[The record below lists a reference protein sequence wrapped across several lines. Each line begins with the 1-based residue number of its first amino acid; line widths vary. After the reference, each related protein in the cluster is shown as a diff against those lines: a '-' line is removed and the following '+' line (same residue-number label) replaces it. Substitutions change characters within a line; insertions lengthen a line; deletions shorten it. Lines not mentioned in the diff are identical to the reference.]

1 MKAIKSTMALLLL
14 TAGCSGGSD
23 TFATID
29 DVAIPTEAFT
39 ALHVDVAELN
49 DDEVAR
55 SALLLILHNAFAAE
69 AQDALG
75 ITADASLVAERF
87 AERTETFRAR
97 GDLDEQLALR
107 NLTPQR
113 FQIEAELDVL
123 RDAVSAASVRDE
135 APGFDLDAAYEAYL
149 MDNAE
154 VCIQQIQ
161 IDDLS
166 IVDALV
172 ARLDSGDPFSEVAR
186 DVSIDSFVDR
196 EPGRSGAG
204 GDFGCSAPMAL
215 PTGLGQAA
223 LTAPIDEPV
232 GPIASANGVHVLWV
246 YGRTAAPLADVRP
259 AVLEHA
265 IPLQG
270 EEMFRLW
277 AVDVL
282 QKIDVELDAAY
293 GRWAMLPETDPV
305 PTVVSPDLYGSIISD
320 GSS

>member
-1 MKAIKSTMALLLL
+1 MKTIRATMALLLL
-14 TAGCSGGSD
+14 TAACSGGSD
-23 TFATID
+23 TVAIID

-39 ALHVDVAELN
+39 GLHVDVAELN

-55 SALLLILHNAFAAE
+55 SALLLILHNAFTAE

-75 ITADASLVAERF
+75 ITPDESLVAERF
-87 AERTETFRAR
+87 AERTESFRAR

-107 NLTPQR
+107 NLMR
-113 FQIEAELDVL
+113 RRIQIEAELDVL
-123 RDAVSAASVRDE
+123 RDAVSASLVRDE

-161 IDDLS
+161 IDDVS

-172 ARLDSGDPFSEVAR
+172 ARLDSGEPFSDVAR

-196 EPGRSGAG
+196 EAGRSGAG
-204 GDFGCSAPMAL
+204 GDFGCSAPTAL
-215 PTGLGQAA
+215 PEGLGQAA

-232 GPIASANGVHVLWV
+232 GPIASASGVHVLWV
-246 YGRTAAPLADVRP
+246 YDRTVAPLDEVHP

-265 IPLQG
+265 IPRQG

-282 QKIDVELDAAY
+282 QMIDVELDAAY
-293 GRWAMLPETDPV
+293 GRWAVLPETDPV

-320 GSS
+320 

>member
-1 MKAIKSTMALLLL
+1 MKALKSTMALLLL
-14 TAGCSGGSD
+14 MAACSGGSD

-29 DVAIPTEAFT
+29 DVAIPAEAFT
-39 ALHVDVAELN
+39 SLHVDVAELN

-55 SALLLILHNAFAAE
+55 SALLLILHNAFTAE

-75 ITADASLVAERF
+75 IEPDESLVAERF
-87 AERTETFRAR
+87 AERTETFEAR

-107 NLTPQR
+107 NLMRRRVQL
-113 FQIEAELDVL
+113 EAELDVL
-123 RDAVSAASVRDE
+123 RDTVSASLVRDE

-161 IDDLS
+161 IDDIS

-172 ARLDSGDPFSEVAR
+172 ARLNSGEPFSDVAR

-196 EPGRSGAG
+196 EAGRSGAG

-215 PTGLGQAA
+215 PDGLGQAA

-232 GPIASANGVHVLWV
+232 GPIASASGAHVLWV
-246 YGRTAAPLADVRP
+246 YDRTVAPLDEVHP

-265 IPLQG
+265 IPRQG

-282 QKIDVELDAAY
+282 RMINVELDAAY
-293 GRWAMLPETDPV
+293 GRWAVLPETDPV

>member
-1 MKAIKSTMALLLL
+1 
-14 TAGCSGGSD
+14 
-23 TFATID
+23 
-29 DVAIPTEAFT
+29 
-39 ALHVDVAELN
+39 VD
-49 DDEVAR
+49 
-55 SALLLILHNAFAAE
+55 
-69 AQDALG
+69 
-75 ITADASLVAERF
+75 ERF
-87 AERTETFRAR
+87 SGRTETYRAR

-107 NLTPQR
+107 NLTR
-113 FQIEAELDVL
+113 RRIQIEAELDVL
-123 RDAVSAASVRDE
+123 RDAVGASLVRDE

-161 IDDLS
+161 IDDVS

-172 ARLDSGDPFSEVAR
+172 ARLDSGEPFSDVALE
-186 DVSIDSFVDR
+186 VSIDPFVDR
-196 EPGRSGAG
+196 EAGRSGAG

-215 PTGLGQAA
+215 PVGLGQAA
-223 LTAPIDEPV
+223 LTAPLDEPV
-232 GPIASANGVHVLWV
+232 GPIASADGVHVLWV
-246 YGRTAAPLADVRP
+246 YDRTVAPLVEVRP

-265 IPLQG
+265 IQLQG

-282 QKIDVELDAAY
+282 QNIEVELDPTY

-320 GSS
+320 GSI

>member
-1 MKAIKSTMALLLL
+1 VKGLKTSLALLLL
-14 TAGCSGGSD
+14 TAACSGGSD

-39 ALHVDVAELN
+39 GLHVDVAELT

-55 SALLLILHNAFAAE
+55 SALLLILHSAFSAE
-69 AQDALG
+69 AQNALG
-75 ITADASLVAERF
+75 ITADESLVAERF

-97 GDLDEQLALR
+97 GDLDQQLALR
-107 NLTPQR
+107 NLMR
-113 FQIEAELDVL
+113 RRIQIEAELDVL
-123 RDAVSAASVRDE
+123 RDTVSASLVRDE

-166 IVDALV
+166 IVDGLIG
-172 ARLDSGDPFSEVAR
+172 RLDSGEQFSDVAR
-186 DVSIDSFVDR
+186 DLSIDPFVDR
-196 EPGRSGAG
+196 EAGRSGAG

-215 PTGLGQAA
+215 PIGLGQAA

-246 YGRTAAPLADVRP
+246 YDRTVAPLVDVRP

-265 IPLQG
+265 IPIQG

-282 QKIDVELDAAY
+282 LKIDVELEATY